1 MSESGSPKS
10 KRKYN
15 RRSDEQRITELESQI
30 AQIKDRVE
38 AKKRRDSAVLKEIP
52 KMQRGLKRFAD
63 LAQKH
68 GREDVAN
75 SASAFSAGLE
85 RYLTKDL

>member
-15 RRSDEQRITELESQI
+15 RRSDEQRIAELETQI
-30 AQIKDRVE
+30 SQIKDRVE

-63 LAQKH
+63 LAEKH